1 MKKTQP
7 RVIAILSALLLTLP
21 VVAFAREGRLIG
33 KVLDAQGK
41 PIAGVTVT
49 ATSKDIAGFEKVLTT
64 DNKGIFILD
73 FDEINVNYNYRFE
86 KAGYATLS
94 IDQKWTVRDTE
105 RHEFKMET
113 GAAAGPVA
121 DQPPASTS
129 SPAITAFNA
138 GAAAFK
144 VRDHATATA
153 KFEEALR
160 HDPNLRQA
168 WSALS
173 LARLEQKQY
182 QQAAE
187 AAEKAIALGAATDQN
202 VLRARWEAYRNLG
215 DPAKTQAAREALD
228 KAGHLQA
235 EAKRIHNEGV
245 ALTKL
250 GDDKEA
256 YAKFQ
261 EAVEADPGFE
271 QAWLAL
277 AVTGLKIGRAAEAAA
292 AARKLLEINPGHT
305 EAVRVQYNAALQAGD
320 DDVTADAL
328 VALAAVDRATARDN
342 LFRLGAKAFDA
353 DNAAKA
359 KERFARVLAIDANHP
374 RSNYYM
380 GVLMLR
386 EGNKQAAKSH
396 LERFIQL
403 APTDPDAETAKG
415 LIAYMGK

>member
-1 MKKTQP
+1 MNKAQP
-7 RVIAILSALLLTLP
+7 RAVAMLSALLVTLP
-21 VVAFAREGRLIG
+21 AVALAREGRLIG
-33 KVLDAQGK
+33 KVLDPQGK

-64 DNKGIFILD
+64 DSKGIFILD
-73 FDEINVNYNYRFE
+73 FDQINVNYNYRFE

-94 IDQKWTVRDTE
+94 IDQKWTLRETE
-105 RHEFKMET
+105 RNEFRMEPAQA
-113 GAAAGPVA
+113 GALTNE
-121 DQPPASTS
+121 PPASTS
-129 SPAITAFNA
+129 SPAITAFNE

-144 VRDHATATA
+144 ARDHATATA

-187 AAEKAIALGAATDQN
+187 AAEKAVALGAATDQTI
-202 VLRARWEAYRNLG
+202 LRARWEAYRNLG
-215 DPAKTQAAREALD
+215 DAAKAQAAREALD

-245 ALTKL
+245 GLTKI

-256 YAKFQ
+256 FAKFQ

-292 AARKLLEINPGHT
+292 AAKKLLEINPGHT
-305 EAVRVQYNAALQAGD
+305 EAVRIQYNAALQAGD
-320 DDVTADAL
+320 EDVIADAL
-328 VALAAVDRATARDN
+328 VALAAVDKPTARDN

-359 KERFARVLAIDANHP
+359 KERFTKVLAIDPNHP
-374 RSNYYM
+374 RSNYYL
-380 GVLMLR
+380 GVLMVR
-386 EGNKQAAKSH
+386 EGNKKAARAH
-396 LERFIQL
+396 LERFVQL
-403 APTDPDAETAKG
+403 APADPDAETAKG
-415 LIAYMGK
+415 LIAYLGK